1 MSDQHCPKTVN
12 LVLDES
18 SLDTLW
24 CLLACAVANVTKV
37 KDGKLTQDYIDL
49 LKLQVQL
56 RGLGNAF
63 ECISVTAAEIL
74 EAWENR

>member
-1 MSDQHCPKTVN
+1 MAAQHYPKTIN
-12 LVLDES
+12 LALDES

-24 CLLACAVANVTKV
+24 GLLAFAVANVTKV

-49 LKLQVQL
+49 LKLQAQL
-56 RGLGNAF
+56 RGLGHPF
-63 ECISVTAAEIL
+63 EGISVTAAEIL